1 MTDRPRDGTGHGL
14 VSLVGAGPGDPDLL
28 TRRALRR
35 LRAADLVLHDG
46 LVPSSI
52 VRLARAAECVSV
64 ARRAGPKSIGHDEV
78 VSHLIAAA
86 KAGLRTVR
94 LKAGDPFVFGR
105 GGEEL
110 DALMSA
116 NVRVEVVPGLTSA
129 TAAPCLAGIPLT
141 ERGVTSAFVV
151 LTGHAPEAYEPLI
164 RALPAGSA
172 TVVVLMGLSE
182 RHRIRARLL
191 EAGWAADTPAAILLD
206 ASRPGART
214 WTGPLANLGA
224 ADGVGTTTSP
234 GVLVIGH
241 VTARAARFAAASL
254 SAEEISWPL

>member
-1 MTDRPRDGTGHGL
+1 VTGR
-14 VSLVGAGPGDPDLL
+14 VVLVGAGPGDPELI
-28 TRRALRR
+28 TVKGQRALA
-35 LRAADLVLHDG
+35 AADVVVYDRLVAPTLLDLAPRAQRVYVGKEPRRHAMSQPEIG
-46 LVPSSI
+46 ELLVREAEQGHI
-52 VRLARAAECVSV
+52 V
-64 ARRAGPKSIGHDEV
+64 
-78 VSHLIAAA
+78 
-86 KAGLRTVR
+86 VR
-94 LKAGDPFVFGR
+94 LKGGDPFVFGR

-224 ADGVGTTTSP
+224 ADGVGASTSP